1 MTNGLGID
9 FNFYKMERK
18 DFFSYY
24 IPALEKA
31 LDYVNKLDFEL
42 CGPDS
47 FIDDETI
54 RNSVDKFED
63 ENYYEFKKLFDT
75 VTIYLDAKSHNFNE
89 IEGISVED
97 YKKEII
103 NEISKIKSIYFQP

>member
-1 MTNGLGID
+1 MIKRFGID
-9 FNFYKMERK
+9 FNFYKMEK
-18 DFFSYY
+18 KEFFSYY

-31 LDYVNKLDFEL
+31 LNYINNVDFEF

-47 FIDDETI
+47 FIDDEAI

-63 ENYYEFKKLFDT
+63 ENYYEYEKLFSI
-75 VTIYLDAKSHNFNE
+75 VSIYLDAKSHNFNE
-89 IEGISVED
+89 IEGISIED

-103 NEISKIKSIYFQP
+103 DEISKIKNTLTY